1 MSKQKAQ
8 GASQDVEPETSEHQ
22 EQAKVLVVED
32 ERSMRRVLRA
42 MLEKQGFEVQTA
54 TNGLEAIA
62 ALNAHTISV
71 IISDIKMPEMNGME
85 LLSHVMGHLPGIPMI
100 LITAHGTVDN
110 AVEALKKGA
119 FDYVTKPFDRD
130 ELQQVVQKAFQTY
143 QLNSRYYRP
152 VQEEL
157 GQYDIIGRS
166 RKMMEIYEAIA
177 KVADTPSTVL
187 ITGEHGTGKELVARA
202 LHQNSSRRDK
212 PYITIN
218 CAAIPH
224 NLMEAELF
232 GYEKGAF
239 TGAVSAK
246 AGKFELA
253 DGGTLFLDE
262 IGEIPVEMQV
272 KLLRILQYE
281 TFERIGGVKTIKVN
295 VRLVAATNRKLED
308 MIKEG
313 TFREDLYYRLKVVPM
328 TLPPLRERRS
338 DIPLLVG
345 HFIKRFNK
353 RLNKEIEGITPE
365 ALTCLEEHDWPGNIR
380 ELENVMERN
389 ILFASE
395 PRITL
400 QDLPPE
406 LLQRGETLAARPP
419 IGGDGSLSLPEMW
432 KQEKE
437 RLERGMISQ
446 ALDQTG
452 GNVTQAAKIL
462 GISRKSLQ
470 KKMKELGL
478 RES

>member
-85 LLSHVMGHLPGIPMI
+85 LLSHVMGHFPGIPMI